1 MGLCACVRICVSVP
15 VSVLRA
21 CVIWGSCV
29 CLCVS
34 VFVRVCVCLCV
45 RTHIVISEADILAN
59 PCELIRIELEEF
71 HQILKLCEK
80 DKLQT
85 VE

>member
-1 MGLCACVRICVSVP
+1 M
-15 VSVLRA
+15 
-21 CVIWGSCV
+21 
-29 CLCVS
+29 S